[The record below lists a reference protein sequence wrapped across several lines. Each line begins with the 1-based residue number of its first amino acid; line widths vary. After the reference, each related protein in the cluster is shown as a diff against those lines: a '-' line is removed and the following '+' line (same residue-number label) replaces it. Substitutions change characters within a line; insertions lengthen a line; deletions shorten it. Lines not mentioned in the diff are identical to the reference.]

1 LNLSCRIIYYR
12 GGNQT
17 IDGNSLESELHNLK
31 LGETLV
37 VPIHG
42 RHAIKIGYA
51 NGVVTRYGNDF
62 DQLLLSYQ
70 VALK

>member
-1 LNLSCRIIYYR
+1 MNLIVLYR
-12 GGNQT
+12 QRHQE
-17 IDGNSLESELHNLK
+17 IPQAIESELHNLK
-31 LGETLV
+31 LGGTLV

-62 DQLLLSYQ
+62 DQLLVSYQ

>member
-1 LNLSCRIIYYR
+1 M
-12 GGNQT
+12 
-17 IDGNSLESELHNLK
+17 
-31 LGETLV
+31 
-37 VPIHG
+37 PIHG

-62 DQLLLSYQ
+62 EQLLVSYQ